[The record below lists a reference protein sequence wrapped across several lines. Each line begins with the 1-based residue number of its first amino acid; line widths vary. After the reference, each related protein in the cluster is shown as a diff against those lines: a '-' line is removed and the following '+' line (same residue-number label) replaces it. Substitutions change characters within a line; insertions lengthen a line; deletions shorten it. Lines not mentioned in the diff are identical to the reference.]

1 MSLKKYAIIFL
12 AAFLLLF
19 CGLSAFAAEEDE
31 GSSAGMMERIETLI
45 YGEVSKGGLVDR
57 LGTVEREL
65 FGRSLPGTV
74 AERHAAILNFLEIG
88 TEEQPS
94 MMFKIGVAEWIVNK
108 RNEASESA
116 LRRLE
121 RLENNLDGALQYGSP
136 VAMRVERILATLVT
150 DPVTSQVVKL
160 PAKYVLKLR
169 FMDELSPAISKKGD
183 QVRLELMSDVIIN
196 GCLVAPAGSL
206 LLTEI
211 REVKKPRMFGVPGEV
226 RLNFKELR
234 PLGPQHPN
242 VTIGAEAQKAIA
254 DARKAGDRG
263 EGPVIGAGA
272 ASIAGAA
279 ILGPIGLVS
288 GFFIRGNS
296 LKIAAGSRT
305 YLQIAED
312 TNVAAYQIPYSLLPA
327 DVKAEVDKR
336 LETERDQQSYNPDR
350 DTIIKGDVFHRGTN
364 SDSSS
369 QSASSAYS
377 SYSESSSRRT
387 SNTTTTTG
395 PIELPPEDLGY

>member
-1 MSLKKYAIIFL
+1 MSLKRYAVIFL
-12 AAFLLLF
+12 AALLLLF
-19 CGLSAFAAEEDE
+19 CIAAVAVAEDE
-31 GSSAGMMERIETLI
+31 ETSSARMMERIETLI

-74 AERHAAILNFLEIG
+74 AERHAAVLNFLEIG

-94 MMFKIGVAEWIVNK
+94 MLFKIGVAEWIVNK
-108 RNEASESA
+108 RCEASESA

-150 DPVTSQVVKL
+150 DPVTAQPVKL
-160 PAKYVLKLR
+160 PAKYILKLR
-169 FMDELSPAISKKGD
+169 FMDELSPAISKAGD
-183 QVRLELMSDVIIN
+183 QVRLELMDDIIIK

-206 LLTEI
+206 LLTEV
-211 REVKKPRMFGVPGEV
+211 RQVKKPRMFGVPGEV

-234 PLGPQHPN
+234 PLGPQHPD

-312 TNVAAYQIPYSLLPA
+312 TTVSAYQIPYSLLPA
-327 DVKAEVDKR
+327 EIKADVDREREAERSV
-336 LETERDQQSYNPDR
+336 QQYDPEKDR
-350 DTIIKGDVFHRGTN
+350 IIKTDVFNRRQYSP

-369 QSASSAYS
+369 
-377 SYSESSSRRT
+377 SSSG
-387 SNTTTTTG
+387 SSTG
-395 PIELPPEDLGY
+395 AVELPPDSLEL